1 MSSLQLNNKLF
12 VTKSILDKQV
22 DIQKNPNIPKELKN
36 SDDYTYRHM
45 GNSDIGTEKMLSFLG
60 YDSID
65 GLMNDVVPESIRL
78 NSSNMFNHNGKTL
91 KGICSETLMLERMR

>member
-1 MSSLQLNNKLF
+1 M
-12 VTKSILDKQV
+12 

-65 GLMNDVVPESIRL
+65 GLMNDVVP
-78 NSSNMFNHNGKTL
+78 
-91 KGICSETLMLERMR
+91 

>member
-1 MSSLQLNNKLF
+1 MFLFDRNSLENSFTSILKKSVLSLKFFTKLF

-22 DIQKNPNIPKELKN
+22 DIQKNPDIPKELKN

-45 GNSDIGTEKMLSFLG
+45 GNSDIGTEKMLAFLG

-65 GLMNDVVPESIRL
+65 SLMNDVVP
-78 NSSNMFNHNGKTL
+78 
-91 KGICSETLMLERMR
+91 

>member
-1 MSSLQLNNKLF
+1 MFSSPTYSAMEMTSLQLNNKLF

-45 GNSDIGTEKMLSFLG
+45 GNSD
-60 YDSID
+60 
-65 GLMNDVVPESIRL
+65 
-78 NSSNMFNHNGKTL
+78 
-91 KGICSETLMLERMR
+91 